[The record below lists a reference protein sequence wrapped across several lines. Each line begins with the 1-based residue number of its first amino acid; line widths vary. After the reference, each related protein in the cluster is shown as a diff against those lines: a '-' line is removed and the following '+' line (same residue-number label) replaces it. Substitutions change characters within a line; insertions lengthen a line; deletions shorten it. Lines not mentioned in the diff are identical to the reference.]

1 MTAAQNPSPHS
12 DQPEQPDLFA
22 GVTGF
27 EAYSATPPP
36 EAPRADEPL
45 PPPPEEPPAYDTIPP
60 DPEAAAGILDYPVP
74 AVWDDSSAHQTWASS
89 EGSADDLIADLNPQQ
104 RAAVEHSGSPLLIVA
119 GAGSGKTAVLTRRIA
134 YLLRMRGVAPGQ
146 ILAITFTNKAA
157 AEMRDRVIDLV
168 GPTATRMWVATFHSA
183 CVRILREQAHLL
195 PGLNTNFTIYD
206 ADDSKRLLGMI
217 AKDLQINAQK
227 FPPRLLA
234 AAISALKTELTD
246 PDAASDEAAA
256 TRNPFDRTIAEV
268 YTEYQRRLRAANA
281 LDFDDLIGETVRV
294 FTTHPEIAAYYR
306 KRFRHVLID
315 EYQDTN
321 HAQYVLISTLVG
333 IGSDASELS
342 VVGDS
347 DQSIYAFRGATIR
360 NIEEFERDY
369 PQARTILLE
378 QNYRSTQNILSAA
391 NAVISHNHG
400 RREKKL
406 WTDHGAGAK
415 ITGYVADNEH
425 DEARFIATEIDAL
438 FDTGV
443 GYGDIAVMYRT
454 NNSSRAI
461 EEVFIRTGIP
471 YKVVGGTRFYERK
484 EIRDLIAYLRVLD
497 NPTDEISLRRI
508 INTPRRGIGDRAIAT
523 VNLYAENFGMSF
535 ADALVD
541 AAHGKVT
548 ALGTRAK
555 NAIAAF
561 LELMDG
567 LRADAAEATN
577 AITGLPDIGVV
588 VSRILDATG
597 YKAELEASTDP
608 QDGAR
613 LDNLNE
619 LVSVAREFSSE
630 AANLMAYAAMGAGTG
645 AGVEGNDLAEPM
657 VGEPQT
663 GSIHAFLEKV
673 SLVADSDQ
681 LPDDSTNVVTLMTL
695 HTAKGLEFPV
705 VFLIGWEDGQF
716 PHLRALGDPQE
727 LAEERRLA
735 YVGITR
741 ARETLYLT
749 RAMLRASWGNV
760 VANPA
765 SRFLEDIPETLM
777 YWRREEPG
785 VGGWDDDWGAS
796 GWSSGSFVG
805 GYGGYGGYGGSG
817 GSGGSGGAGGAGG
830 YSGRKSGGSYRKP
843 KTSRSSRSST
853 PAANLYLE
861 VGDKVNHDKYGLGTV
876 QSVDGSGPHTSVTI
890 DFGSAGTVKLML
902 IGGVPLEKL

>member
-1 MTAAQNPSPHS
+1 MTAAQNPPPHS
-12 DQPEQPDLFA
+12 DQPEQPDLFT

-36 EAPRADEPL
+36 EALRADEPL

-74 AVWDDSSAHQTWASS
+74 AAWDDLSAHQSWGSA

-168 GPTATRMWVATFHSA
+168 GPIATRMWVATFHSA

-333 IGSDASELS
+333 TGPDASELS

-406 WTDHGAGAK
+406 WTDHGAGAR

-438 FDTGV
+438 FDMGV

-645 AGVEGNDLAEPM
+645 AGVEGNDPAEPM
-657 VGEPQT
+657 VGEPQP

-749 RAMLRASWGNV
+749 RAMLRASWGNA

-765 SRFLEDIPETLM
+765 SRFLEDIPEKLM

-785 VGGWDDDWGAS
+785 AGGWDDDWG
-796 GWSSGSFVG
+796 GGSFVG
-805 GYGGYGGYGGSG
+805 GYGGYGGHSG
-817 GSGGSGGAGGAGG
+817 FGGAGG
-830 YSGRKSGGSYRKP
+830 YSGRKPGGSYRKP
-843 KTSRSSRSST
+843 KTPRSSRSST
-853 PAANLYLE
+853 PAANLHLE

>member
-60 DPEAAAGILDYPVP
+60 DPEAAAGILDYSVP
-74 AVWDDSSAHQTWASS
+74 AAWDELPAHQPWASA
-89 EGSADDLIADLNPQQ
+89 ERSADDLIADLNPQQ

-294 FTTHPEIAAYYR
+294 FTAHPEIAAYYR

-333 IGSDASELS
+333 TGSDASELS

-630 AANLMAYAAMGAGTG
+630 AANLMAYAAMGAG
-645 AGVEGNDLAEPM
+645 VEEDDPAELM
-657 VGEPQT
+657 VGEPQP

-741 ARETLYLT
+741 ARQTLYLT
-749 RAMLRASWGNV
+749 RAMLRASWGNA

-765 SRFLEDIPETLM
+765 SRFLEDIPEKLM

-785 VGGWDDDWGAS
+785 AGGWDDDWGAS
-796 GWSSGSFVG
+796 GWGGGSFVG
-805 GYGGYGGYGGSG
+805 GYGGYGGYGG
-817 GSGGSGGAGGAGG
+817 AGG
-830 YSGRKSGGSYRKP
+830 YSGRKPGGSYRKP
-843 KTSRSSRSST
+843 KTPRSSRSST
-853 PAANLYLE
+853 PAINLHLE

-876 QSVDGSGPHTSVTI
+876 QSVDGSGPHTSVII

>member
-74 AVWDDSSAHQTWASS
+74 AAWDDSSAHQPWASS

-333 IGSDASELS
+333 TGPDASELS

-438 FDTGV
+438 FDMGV

-749 RAMLRASWGNV
+749 RAMLRASWGNA

-785 VGGWDDDWGAS
+785 AGGWDDDWGAS
-796 GWSSGSFVG
+796 GWGGGSFVG

-817 GSGGSGGAGGAGG
+817 G

-843 KTSRSSRSST
+843 KIPRSSRSST
-853 PAANLYLE
+853 PAANLHLE

>member
-438 FDTGV
+438 FDMGV

-645 AGVEGNDLAEPM
+645 AGVEGNDPAEPM
-657 VGEPQT
+657 VGEPQP

-749 RAMLRASWGNV
+749 RAMLRASWGNA

-765 SRFLEDIPETLM
+765 SRFLEDIPEKLM

-785 VGGWDDDWGAS
+785 AGGWDDDWGAS
-796 GWSSGSFVG
+796 GWGGGSFVA

-817 GSGGSGGAGGAGG
+817 GAGG
-830 YSGRKSGGSYRKP
+830 YSGRKPGGSYRKP
-843 KTSRSSRSST
+843 KTPRSSRSST
-853 PAANLYLE
+853 PAANLHLE

>member
-333 IGSDASELS
+333 TGSDASELS

-508 INTPRRGIGDRAIAT
+508 INTPRRGIGDRAIAN

-630 AANLMAYAAMGAGTG
+630 AANLMAYAAMGAG
-645 AGVEGNDLAEPM
+645 VEGDDPATLM
-657 VGEPQT
+657 VGEPQP

-741 ARETLYLT
+741 ARQTLYLT
-749 RAMLRASWGNV
+749 RAMLRASWGNA

-765 SRFLEDIPETLM
+765 SRFLEDIPEKLM
-777 YWRREEPG
+777 HWRREEPG
-785 VGGWDDDWGAS
+785 AGSWDDDWGAS
-796 GWSSGSFVG
+796 GWGGGSFVG

-817 GSGGSGGAGGAGG
+817 G
-830 YSGRKSGGSYRKP
+830 YSGRKPGGSYRKP

-853 PAANLYLE
+853 PATNLHLE

-876 QSVDGSGPHTSVTI
+876 QSVDGSGIHTSVTI

>member
-630 AANLMAYAAMGAGTG
+630 AANLMAYAAMGAG
-645 AGVEGNDLAEPM
+645 VEGNDPAEPM
-657 VGEPQT
+657 VGEPQP

-749 RAMLRASWGNV
+749 RAMLRASWGNA

-765 SRFLEDIPETLM
+765 SRFLEDIPEKLM

-796 GWSSGSFVG
+796 VWCSGRFVG
-805 GYGGYGGYGGSG
+805 G
-817 GSGGSGGAGGAGG
+817 
-830 YSGRKSGGSYRKP
+830 
-843 KTSRSSRSST
+843 
-853 PAANLYLE
+853 
-861 VGDKVNHDKYGLGTV
+861 
-876 QSVDGSGPHTSVTI
+876 
-890 DFGSAGTVKLML
+890 
-902 IGGVPLEKL
+902 

>member
-74 AVWDDSSAHQTWASS
+74 AAWDDSSAHQPWASS

-333 IGSDASELS
+333 TGPDASELS

-630 AANLMAYAAMGAGTG
+630 AANLMAYAAMGAG
-645 AGVEGNDLAEPM
+645 VEGNDPAEPM
-657 VGEPQT
+657 VGEPQP

-749 RAMLRASWGNV
+749 RAMLRASWGNA

-765 SRFLEDIPETLM
+765 SRFLEDIPEKLM

-817 GSGGSGGAGGAGG
+817 GTGGAGG

-843 KTSRSSRSST
+843 KTPRSSRSST
-853 PAANLYLE
+853 PAANLHLE

>member
-27 EAYSATPPP
+27 EAYSATPLP
-36 EAPRADEPL
+36 EAPRDDEPL

-74 AVWDDSSAHQTWASS
+74 AAWDDLSAHQPWASA

-333 IGSDASELS
+333 TGPDASELS

-645 AGVEGNDLAEPM
+645 AGVEGNDPAEPM
-657 VGEPQT
+657 VGEPQP

-749 RAMLRASWGNV
+749 RAMLRASWGNA

-765 SRFLEDIPETLM
+765 SRFLEDIPEKLM

-785 VGGWDDDWGAS
+785 VGGWDDDWG
-796 GWSSGSFVG
+796 GGSFVG
-805 GYGGYGGYGGSG
+805 GYGGYGGHSG
-817 GSGGSGGAGGAGG
+817 FGGAGG
-830 YSGRKSGGSYRKP
+830 YSGRKPGGSYRKP
-843 KTSRSSRSST
+843 KTPRSSRSST
-853 PAANLYLE
+853 PAANLHLE

>member
-60 DPEAAAGILDYPVP
+60 DPEAAAGILDYSVP
-74 AVWDDSSAHQTWASS
+74 AAWDELPARQPWGSA
-89 EGSADDLIADLNPQQ
+89 ERSADDLIADLNPQQ

-294 FTTHPEIAAYYR
+294 FTAHPEIAAYYR

-333 IGSDASELS
+333 TGSDASELS

-508 INTPRRGIGDRAIAT
+508 INTPRRGIGDRAIAN

-588 VSRILDATG
+588 VSRLLDATG

-630 AANLMAYAAMGAGTG
+630 AANLMAYAAMGAG
-645 AGVEGNDLAEPM
+645 VEGDDPATLM
-657 VGEPQT
+657 VGEPQP

-741 ARETLYLT
+741 ARQTLYLT
-749 RAMLRASWGNV
+749 RAMLRASWGNA

-765 SRFLEDIPETLM
+765 SRFLEDIPEKLM
-777 YWRREEPG
+777 HWHREEPG
-785 VGGWDDDWGAS
+785 AGSWDDDWGAS
-796 GWSSGSFVG
+796 GWGGGSFVG

-817 GSGGSGGAGGAGG
+817 GAGG
-830 YSGRKSGGSYRKP
+830 YSGRKPGGSYRKP

-853 PAANLYLE
+853 PATNLHLE

-876 QSVDGSGPHTSVTI
+876 QSVDGSGIHTSVTI

>member
-36 EAPRADEPL
+36 EAPRANEPL

-60 DPEAAAGILDYPVP
+60 DPEAAAGILDYSVP
-74 AVWDDSSAHQTWASS
+74 AAWDDLSAHQPWASE

-333 IGSDASELS
+333 TGPDASELS

-425 DEARFIATEIDAL
+425 DEAQFIATEIDAL

-630 AANLMAYAAMGAGTG
+630 AANLMAYAAMD
-645 AGVEGNDLAEPM
+645 AGVEGNDPAEPM
-657 VGEPQT
+657 VGEPQP

-749 RAMLRASWGNV
+749 RAMLRASWGNA

-765 SRFLEDIPETLM
+765 SRFLEDIPEKLM

-817 GSGGSGGAGGAGG
+817 GTGGAGGAGG

-843 KTSRSSRSST
+843 KTPRSSRSST
-853 PAANLYLE
+853 PAANLHLE

>member
-74 AVWDDSSAHQTWASS
+74 AAWDDSSAHQPWASS

-281 LDFDDLIGETVRV
+281 LDFDDLIGETVRG

-333 IGSDASELS
+333 TGPDASELS

-438 FDTGV
+438 FDMGV

-567 LRADAAEATN
+567 LRVDAAEATN

-630 AANLMAYAAMGAGTG
+630 AANLMAYAAMGAG
-645 AGVEGNDLAEPM
+645 VEGNDPAEPM
-657 VGEPQT
+657 VGEPQP

-749 RAMLRASWGNV
+749 RAMLRASWGNA

-765 SRFLEDIPETLM
+765 SRFLEDIPEKLM

-817 GSGGSGGAGGAGG
+817 GTGGAGG

-843 KTSRSSRSST
+843 KTPRSSRSST
-853 PAANLYLE
+853 PAANLHLE

>member
-217 AKDLQINAQK
+217 SKDLQINAQK

-333 IGSDASELS
+333 TGPDASELS

-645 AGVEGNDLAEPM
+645 TGVEGDDPAEPM
-657 VGEPQT
+657 VGEPQP

-749 RAMLRASWGNV
+749 RAMLRASWGNA

-765 SRFLEDIPETLM
+765 SRFLEDIPEKLM

-785 VGGWDDDWGAS
+785 AGGWDDDWGAS
-796 GWSSGSFVG
+796 GWGGGSFVA
-805 GYGGYGGYGGSG
+805 GYGGYGGYGGS
-817 GSGGSGGAGGAGG
+817 GG

-843 KTSRSSRSST
+843 KTPRSSRSST
-853 PAANLYLE
+853 PAANLHLE

-902 IGGVPLEKL
+902 IGGMPLEKL

>member
-548 ALGTRAK
+548 ALGARAK

-630 AANLMAYAAMGAGTG
+630 AANLMAYAAMGAG
-645 AGVEGNDLAEPM
+645 VEGNDPAEPM
-657 VGEPQT
+657 VGEPQP

-749 RAMLRASWGNV
+749 RAMLRASWGNA

-765 SRFLEDIPETLM
+765 SRFLEDIPEKLM

-785 VGGWDDDWGAS
+785 AGGWDDDWGAS
-796 GWSSGSFVG
+796 GWGGGSFVG

-817 GSGGSGGAGGAGG
+817 G

-843 KTSRSSRSST
+843 KIPRSSRSST
-853 PAANLYLE
+853 PAANLHLE

>member
-74 AVWDDSSAHQTWASS
+74 AAWDNLSAHQPWASS

-333 IGSDASELS
+333 TGSDASELS

-438 FDTGV
+438 FDMGV

-645 AGVEGNDLAEPM
+645 TGVEGNDPAEPM
-657 VGEPQT
+657 VGEPQP

-749 RAMLRASWGNV
+749 RAMLRASWGNA

-765 SRFLEDIPETLM
+765 SRFLEDIPEKLM

-805 GYGGYGGYGGSG
+805 GYGGYGGYSGS
-817 GSGGSGGAGGAGG
+817 GGAGG
-830 YSGRKSGGSYRKP
+830 YSGRKPGGSYRKP
-843 KTSRSSRSST
+843 KIPRSSRSST
-853 PAANLYLE
+853 PAANLHLE

>member
-36 EAPRADEPL
+36 EAPRDDEPL

-74 AVWDDSSAHQTWASS
+74 AAWDDLSAHQPWASA

-246 PDAASDEAAA
+246 PDVASDEAAA

-333 IGSDASELS
+333 TGSDASELS

-630 AANLMAYAAMGAGTG
+630 AANLMAYAAMGAG
-645 AGVEGNDLAEPM
+645 VEGDDPAEPV
-657 VGEPQT
+657 VGEPQP

-749 RAMLRASWGNV
+749 RAMLRASWGNA

-765 SRFLEDIPETLM
+765 SRFLEDIPEKLM
-777 YWRREEPG
+777 HWRREEPG
-785 VGGWDDDWGAS
+785 AGGWDDDWGAS
-796 GWSSGSFVG
+796 SWGGGSFVG
-805 GYGGYGGYGGSG
+805 GYGGHGGYSGS
-817 GSGGSGGAGGAGG
+817 GGAGG
-830 YSGRKSGGSYRKP
+830 YSGRKPGGSYRKP
-843 KTSRSSRSST
+843 KTPRTSRSST
-853 PAANLYLE
+853 PAANLHLE

>member
-333 IGSDASELS
+333 TGPDASELS

-391 NAVISHNHG
+391 NAVISHNDG

-438 FDTGV
+438 FDMGV

-645 AGVEGNDLAEPM
+645 AGVEGSDPAEPM
-657 VGEPQT
+657 VGEPQP

-749 RAMLRASWGNV
+749 RAMLRASWGNA

>member
-567 LRADAAEATN
+567 LRTDAAEATN

-630 AANLMAYAAMGAGTG
+630 AANLMAYAAMGAG
-645 AGVEGNDLAEPM
+645 VEGNDPAEPM
-657 VGEPQT
+657 VGEPQP

-749 RAMLRASWGNV
+749 RAMLRASWGNA

-765 SRFLEDIPETLM
+765 SRFLEDIPEKLM

-805 GYGGYGGYGGSG
+805 GYGGYGGYSGS
-817 GSGGSGGAGGAGG
+817 GGAGG
-830 YSGRKSGGSYRKP
+830 YSGRKPGGSYRKP
-843 KTSRSSRSST
+843 KIPRSSRSST
-853 PAANLYLE
+853 PAANLHLE

>member
-630 AANLMAYAAMGAGTG
+630 AANLMAYAAMGAG
-645 AGVEGNDLAEPM
+645 VEGNDPAEPM
-657 VGEPQT
+657 VGEPQP

-749 RAMLRASWGNV
+749 RAMLRASWGNA

-765 SRFLEDIPETLM
+765 SRFLEDIPEKLM

-785 VGGWDDDWGAS
+785 AGGWDDDWGAS
-796 GWSSGSFVG
+796 GWGGGSFVG

-817 GSGGSGGAGGAGG
+817 G

-843 KTSRSSRSST
+843 KIPRSSRSST
-853 PAANLYLE
+853 PAANLHLE

>member
-333 IGSDASELS
+333 TGSDASELS

-630 AANLMAYAAMGAGTG
+630 AANLMAYAAMGAG
-645 AGVEGNDLAEPM
+645 VEGNDPAEPM
-657 VGEPQT
+657 VGEPQP

-749 RAMLRASWGNV
+749 RAMLRAS
-760 VANPA
+760 
-765 SRFLEDIPETLM
+765 
-777 YWRREEPG
+777 
-785 VGGWDDDWGAS
+785 
-796 GWSSGSFVG
+796 
-805 GYGGYGGYGGSG
+805 
-817 GSGGSGGAGGAGG
+817 
-830 YSGRKSGGSYRKP
+830 
-843 KTSRSSRSST
+843 
-853 PAANLYLE
+853 
-861 VGDKVNHDKYGLGTV
+861 
-876 QSVDGSGPHTSVTI
+876 
-890 DFGSAGTVKLML
+890 
-902 IGGVPLEKL
+902 

>member
-36 EAPRADEPL
+36 EAPRDDEPL

-60 DPEAAAGILDYPVP
+60 DPEAAAGILDYSVP
-74 AVWDDSSAHQTWASS
+74 AAWDDLSAHQPWASE

-333 IGSDASELS
+333 TGPDASELS

-425 DEARFIATEIDAL
+425 DEARFITTEIDAL

-645 AGVEGNDLAEPM
+645 AGVEGDDPAEPM
-657 VGEPQT
+657 VGEPQP

-749 RAMLRASWGNV
+749 RAMLRASWGNA

-765 SRFLEDIPETLM
+765 SRFLEDIPEKLM

-785 VGGWDDDWGAS
+785 AGSWDDDWGAS
-796 GWSSGSFVG
+796 GWGGGSFVG

-817 GSGGSGGAGGAGG
+817 GSGGAGG
-830 YSGRKSGGSYRKP
+830 YSGRKPGGSYRKP
-843 KTSRSSRSST
+843 KTPRSSRSST
-853 PAANLYLE
+853 PAANLHLE

>member
-333 IGSDASELS
+333 TGPDASELS

-391 NAVISHNHG
+391 NAVISHNDG

-438 FDTGV
+438 FDMGV

-567 LRADAAEATN
+567 LRVDAAEATN

-630 AANLMAYAAMGAGTG
+630 AANLMAYAAMGAG
-645 AGVEGNDLAEPM
+645 VEGNDPAEPM
-657 VGEPQT
+657 VGEPQP

-749 RAMLRASWGNV
+749 RAMLRASWGNA

-765 SRFLEDIPETLM
+765 SRFLEDIPEKLM

-817 GSGGSGGAGGAGG
+817 GTGGAGGAGG

-843 KTSRSSRSST
+843 KTPRSSRSST
-853 PAANLYLE
+853 PAANLHLE

>member
-36 EAPRADEPL
+36 EAPRDDEPL

-60 DPEAAAGILDYPVP
+60 DPEAAAGILDYSVP
-74 AVWDDSSAHQTWASS
+74 AAWDDLSAHQPWASA

-333 IGSDASELS
+333 TGSDASELS

-497 NPTDEISLRRI
+497 NSTDEISLRRI

-630 AANLMAYAAMGAGTG
+630 AANLMAYAAMGAG
-645 AGVEGNDLAEPM
+645 VEGDDPAEPM
-657 VGEPQT
+657 VGEPQP

-749 RAMLRASWGNV
+749 RAMLRASWGNA

-765 SRFLEDIPETLM
+765 SRFLEDIPEKLM
-777 YWRREEPG
+777 HWRREEPG
-785 VGGWDDDWGAS
+785 AGGWDDDWGAS
-796 GWSSGSFVG
+796 GWGGGSFVG
-805 GYGGYGGYGGSG
+805 GYGGYGG
-817 GSGGSGGAGGAGG
+817 AGG
-830 YSGRKSGGSYRKP
+830 YSGREPGGSYRKP

-853 PAANLYLE
+853 PAANLHLE

>member
-60 DPEAAAGILDYPVP
+60 DPEAAAGILDYSVP
-74 AVWDDSSAHQTWASS
+74 AAWDELPAHQPWASA
-89 EGSADDLIADLNPQQ
+89 EGDADDLIADLNPQQ

-168 GPTATRMWVATFHSA
+168 GSTATRMWVATFHSA

-234 AAISALKTELTD
+234 AAISALKTELID

-333 IGSDASELS
+333 TGSDASELS

-484 EIRDLIAYLRVLD
+484 EIRDLIAYMRVLD

-508 INTPRRGIGDRAIAT
+508 INTPRRGIGDRAIAN

-630 AANLMAYAAMGAGTG
+630 AANLMAYAAMGAG
-645 AGVEGNDLAEPM
+645 VEGDDPATLM
-657 VGEPQT
+657 VGEPQP

-741 ARETLYLT
+741 ARQTLYLT
-749 RAMLRASWGNV
+749 RAILRASWGNA

-765 SRFLEDIPETLM
+765 SRFLEDIPEKLM
-777 YWRREEPG
+777 HWRREEPG
-785 VGGWDDDWGAS
+785 AGSWDDGGAS
-796 GWSSGSFVG
+796 GWGGGSFVG

-817 GSGGSGGAGGAGG
+817 GSGG
-830 YSGRKSGGSYRKP
+830 YSGRKPGGSYRKP

-853 PAANLYLE
+853 PATNLHLE

-876 QSVDGSGPHTSVTI
+876 QSVDGSGIHTSVTI

>member
-60 DPEAAAGILDYPVP
+60 DPEAAAGILDYSVP
-74 AVWDDSSAHQTWASS
+74 AAWDDLPARQPWGSA
-89 EGSADDLIADLNPQQ
+89 ERSADDLIADLNPQQ

-157 AEMRDRVIDLV
+157 TEMRDRVIDLV

-234 AAISALKTELTD
+234 AAISALKTELID

-333 IGSDASELS
+333 TGSDASELS

-508 INTPRRGIGDRAIAT
+508 INTPRRGIGDRAIAN

-630 AANLMAYAAMGAGTG
+630 AANLMAYAAMGAG
-645 AGVEGNDLAEPM
+645 VEGDDPATLM
-657 VGEPQT
+657 VGEPQP

-741 ARETLYLT
+741 ARQTLYLT
-749 RAMLRASWGNV
+749 RAMLRASWGNA

-765 SRFLEDIPETLM
+765 SRFLEDIPEKLM
-777 YWRREEPG
+777 HWRREEPG
-785 VGGWDDDWGAS
+785 AGSWDDDWGAS
-796 GWSSGSFVG
+796 GWGGGSFVG
-805 GYGGYGGYGGSG
+805 GYGSYGGYGGS
-817 GSGGSGGAGGAGG
+817 GGAGG
-830 YSGRKSGGSYRKP
+830 YSGRKPGGSYRKP
-843 KTSRSSRSST
+843 KTPRSSRSST
-853 PAANLYLE
+853 PATNLHLE

-876 QSVDGSGPHTSVTI
+876 QSVDGSGIHTSVTI

>member
-333 IGSDASELS
+333 TGPDASELS

-630 AANLMAYAAMGAGTG
+630 AANLMAYAAMGAG
-645 AGVEGNDLAEPM
+645 VEGNDPAEPM
-657 VGEPQT
+657 VGEPQP

-749 RAMLRASWGNV
+749 RAMLRASWGNA

-765 SRFLEDIPETLM
+765 SRFLEDIPEKLM

-785 VGGWDDDWGAS
+785 AGGWDDDWGAS
-796 GWSSGSFVG
+796 GWGGGSFVG
-805 GYGGYGGYGGSG
+805 GYGGYGGYSGS
-817 GSGGSGGAGGAGG
+817 GGAGG
-830 YSGRKSGGSYRKP
+830 YSGRKPGGSYRKP
-843 KTSRSSRSST
+843 KIPRSSRSST
-853 PAANLYLE
+853 PAANLHLE

>member
-74 AVWDDSSAHQTWASS
+74 AAWDDSSAHQTWASS

-268 YTEYQRRLRAANA
+268 YAEYQRRLRAANV

-333 IGSDASELS
+333 TGPDASELS

-438 FDTGV
+438 FDMGV

-630 AANLMAYAAMGAGTG
+630 AANLMAYAAMGAG
-645 AGVEGNDLAEPM
+645 VEGNDPAEPM
-657 VGEPQT
+657 VGEPQP

-749 RAMLRASWGNV
+749 RAMLRASWGNA

-765 SRFLEDIPETLM
+765 SRFLEDIPEKLM

-785 VGGWDDDWGAS
+785 AGGWDDDWG
-796 GWSSGSFVG
+796 GGSFVG
-805 GYGGYGGYGGSG
+805 GYGGYGGHSG
-817 GSGGSGGAGGAGG
+817 FGGAGG
-830 YSGRKSGGSYRKP
+830 YSGRKPGGSYRKP
-843 KTSRSSRSST
+843 KTPRSSRSST
-853 PAANLYLE
+853 PAANLHLE

>member
-36 EAPRADEPL
+36 EAPRANEPL

-60 DPEAAAGILDYPVP
+60 DPEAAAGILDYSVP
-74 AVWDDSSAHQTWASS
+74 AAWDDLSAHQPWASE

-333 IGSDASELS
+333 TGPDASELS

-561 LELMDG
+561 LELMDS

-645 AGVEGNDLAEPM
+645 AGVEGDDPAEPM
-657 VGEPQT
+657 VGEPQP

-749 RAMLRASWGNV
+749 RAMLRASWGNA

-765 SRFLEDIPETLM
+765 SRFLEDIPEKLM

-796 GWSSGSFVG
+796 GWGGGSFVG
-805 GYGGYGGYGGSG
+805 GYGGYGGYSGS
-817 GSGGSGGAGGAGG
+817 GGAGG
-830 YSGRKSGGSYRKP
+830 YSGRKPGGSYRKP
-843 KTSRSSRSST
+843 KIPRSSRSST
-853 PAANLYLE
+853 PAANLHLE

>member
-74 AVWDDSSAHQTWASS
+74 AAWDDSSAHQPWASS

-333 IGSDASELS
+333 TGSDASELS

-438 FDTGV
+438 FDMGV

-630 AANLMAYAAMGAGTG
+630 AANLMAYAAMGAG
-645 AGVEGNDLAEPM
+645 VEGNDPAEPM
-657 VGEPQT
+657 VGEPQP

-749 RAMLRASWGNV
+749 RAMLRASWGNA

-765 SRFLEDIPETLM
+765 SRFLEDIPEKLM

-785 VGGWDDDWGAS
+785 AGGWDDDWGAS
-796 GWSSGSFVG
+796 GWGGGSFVG
-805 GYGGYGGYGGSG
+805 GYGGYGGYSGS
-817 GSGGSGGAGGAGG
+817 GGAGG
-830 YSGRKSGGSYRKP
+830 YSGRKPGGSYRKP
-843 KTSRSSRSST
+843 KTPRSSRSST
-853 PAANLYLE
+853 PAANLHLE

>member
-523 VNLYAENFGMSF
+523 VNLYAENFGVSF

-630 AANLMAYAAMGAGTG
+630 AANLMAYAAMGAG
-645 AGVEGNDLAEPM
+645 VEGNDPAEPM
-657 VGEPQT
+657 VGEPQP

-749 RAMLRASWGNV
+749 RAMLRASWGNA

-765 SRFLEDIPETLM
+765 SRFLEDIPEKLM

-796 GWSSGSFVG
+796 GWGGGSFVG

-817 GSGGSGGAGGAGG
+817 GAGG
-830 YSGRKSGGSYRKP
+830 YSGRKPGGSYRKP
-843 KTSRSSRSST
+843 KTPRTSRSST
-853 PAANLYLE
+853 PAANLHLE

>member
-333 IGSDASELS
+333 TGPDASELS

-438 FDTGV
+438 FDMGV

-645 AGVEGNDLAEPM
+645 AGVEGNDPAEPM
-657 VGEPQT
+657 VGEPQP

-749 RAMLRASWGNV
+749 RAMLRASWGNA

-765 SRFLEDIPETLM
+765 SRFLEDIPEKLM

-785 VGGWDDDWGAS
+785 AGGWDDDWG
-796 GWSSGSFVG
+796 GGSFVG
-805 GYGGYGGYGGSG
+805 GYGGYGGHSG
-817 GSGGSGGAGGAGG
+817 FGGAGG
-830 YSGRKSGGSYRKP
+830 YSGRKPGGSYRKP
-843 KTSRSSRSST
+843 KTPRSSRSST
-853 PAANLYLE
+853 PAANLHLE

>member
-256 TRNPFDRTIAEV
+256 TRNPFNRTIAEV

-567 LRADAAEATN
+567 LRVDAAEATN

-630 AANLMAYAAMGAGTG
+630 AANLMAYAAMGAG
-645 AGVEGNDLAEPM
+645 VEGNDPAEPM
-657 VGEPQT
+657 VGEPQP

-749 RAMLRASWGNV
+749 RAMLRASWGNA

-765 SRFLEDIPETLM
+765 SRFLEDIPEKLM

-817 GSGGSGGAGGAGG
+817 GTGGAGG

-843 KTSRSSRSST
+843 KTPRSSRSST
-853 PAANLYLE
+853 PAANLHLE

>member
-74 AVWDDSSAHQTWASS
+74 AAWDNLSAHQPWASA

-438 FDTGV
+438 FDMGV

-567 LRADAAEATN
+567 LRVDAAEATN

-630 AANLMAYAAMGAGTG
+630 AANLMAYAAMGAG
-645 AGVEGNDLAEPM
+645 VEGNDPAEPM
-657 VGEPQT
+657 VGEPQP

-749 RAMLRASWGNV
+749 RAMLRASWGNA

-765 SRFLEDIPETLM
+765 SRFLEDIPEKLM

-817 GSGGSGGAGGAGG
+817 GTGGAGG

-843 KTSRSSRSST
+843 KTPRSSRLST

>member
-74 AVWDDSSAHQTWASS
+74 AAWDNLSAHQPWASS

-333 IGSDASELS
+333 TGPDASELS

-438 FDTGV
+438 FDMGV

-630 AANLMAYAAMGAGTG
+630 AANLMAYAAMGAG
-645 AGVEGNDLAEPM
+645 VEGDDPAEPM
-657 VGEPQT
+657 VGEPQP

-749 RAMLRASWGNV
+749 RAMLRASWGNA

-765 SRFLEDIPETLM
+765 SRFLEDIPEKLM

-817 GSGGSGGAGGAGG
+817 GTGGAGG

-843 KTSRSSRSST
+843 KTPRSSRSST
-853 PAANLYLE
+853 PAANLHLE

>member
-60 DPEAAAGILDYPVP
+60 DPEAAAGILDYSVP
-74 AVWDDSSAHQTWASS
+74 AAWDELPAHQPWANA
-89 EGSADDLIADLNPQQ
+89 EGDADDLIADLNPQQ

-217 AKDLQINAQK
+217 SKDLQINAQK

-333 IGSDASELS
+333 TGSDASELS

-508 INTPRRGIGDRAIAT
+508 INTPRRGIGDRAIAN

-541 AAHGKVT
+541 AAYGKVT

-630 AANLMAYAAMGAGTG
+630 AANLMAYAAMGAG
-645 AGVEGNDLAEPM
+645 VEGDDPATLM
-657 VGEPQT
+657 VGEPQP

-741 ARETLYLT
+741 ARQTLYLT
-749 RAMLRASWGNV
+749 RAMLRASWGNA

-765 SRFLEDIPETLM
+765 SRFLEDIPEKLM
-777 YWRREEPG
+777 HWRREEPG
-785 VGGWDDDWGAS
+785 AGSWDDDWGAS
-796 GWSSGSFVG
+796 GWGGGSFVG
-805 GYGGYGGYGGSG
+805 GYGGYGGS
-817 GSGGSGGAGGAGG
+817 GGAGG
-830 YSGRKSGGSYRKP
+830 YSGRKPGGSYRKP

-853 PAANLYLE
+853 PATNLHLE

-876 QSVDGSGPHTSVTI
+876 QSVDGSGIHTSVTI

>member
-333 IGSDASELS
+333 TGPDASELS

-438 FDTGV
+438 FDMGV

-567 LRADAAEATN
+567 LRVDAAEATN

-645 AGVEGNDLAEPM
+645 AGVEGNDPAEPM
-657 VGEPQT
+657 VGEPQP

-749 RAMLRASWGNV
+749 RAMLRASWGNA

-765 SRFLEDIPETLM
+765 SRFLEDIPEKLM

-785 VGGWDDDWGAS
+785 AGGWDDDWGAS

-817 GSGGSGGAGGAGG
+817 GTGGAGGAGG

-843 KTSRSSRSST
+843 KTPRSSRSST
-853 PAANLYLE
+853 PAANLHLE